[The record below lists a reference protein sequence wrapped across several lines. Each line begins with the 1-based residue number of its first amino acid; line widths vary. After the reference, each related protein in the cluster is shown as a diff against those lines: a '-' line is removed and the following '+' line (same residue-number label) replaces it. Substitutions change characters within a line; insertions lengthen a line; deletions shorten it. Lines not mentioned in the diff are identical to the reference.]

1 MYWVDVLYAICI
13 LYFQGEKGDKG
24 DTGAKGMKGHTGF
37 KGDQVREIYLS
48 LSFKPLLL

>member
-1 MYWVDVLYAICI
+1 MIAICT

-37 KGDQVREIYLS
+37 KGDQVREIS
-48 LSFKPLLL
+48 LSFLNLCYFKH